1 MRDRANLLKTITVAL
16 AFSALHLGA
25 AQAQSGTILL
35 GQTADY
41 SGPQAAAVKETTA
54 AAIAYFNKI
63 NAEGGVRGK
72 KIELRTMDDG
82 FDPKRSVENVKKLAE
97 DKALIA
103 LFLSRGTANAEAL
116 LPVLTE
122 IKVPLLGPVGGSQ
135 PMHKPA
141 NRYLFNLRTQTQT
154 EVFKAIMQLNAQGLT
169 QLAVVYTDDAFGKD
183 AVQGFDKALA
193 ERNLKPLVRAI
204 IPRGSTDVAE
214 AVDKLA
220 AAKPQATVGICIA
233 KACAALLKA
242 MRAKGVSSQFLSLA
256 NTSSNS
262 YIKELGADARGVMVT
277 QVFPYPLSDATP
289 VGKELNELAARAKF
303 EPSYATMEGMIAA
316 KVMVEA
322 LKRAGANPTPE
333 KVTIALES
341 LRNYDVGGFSV
352 GFGPGDRTGSEYVD
366 LSIISKAGKFIR

>member
-1 MRDRANLLKTITVAL
+1 MRDRANLLKTITLAL

-63 NAEGGVRGK
+63 NAEGGVRGR

-135 PMHKPA
+135 PMHRPA

-204 IPRGSTDVAE
+204 IPRGSTDVAA

-220 AAKPQATVGICIA
+220 EAKPQATVGICIA

-262 YIKELGADARGVMVT
+262 YIKELGAEARADDDVV
-277 QVFPYPLSDATP
+277 VVERSAA
-289 VGKELNELAARAKF
+289 VAARVCH
-303 EPSYATMEGMIAA
+303 E
-316 KVMVEA
+316 
-322 LKRAGANPTPE
+322 L
-333 KVTIALES
+333 
-341 LRNYDVGGFSV
+341 FS
-352 GFGPGDRTGSEYVD
+352 
-366 LSIISKAGKFIR
+366 

>member
-1 MRDRANLLKTITVAL
+1 MRVRHNLLKTITLGL

-154 EVFKAIMQLNAQGLT
+154 EAFKAIMQLNAQGLT

-193 ERNLKPLVRAI
+193 ERNLKPVVRTT

-220 AAKPQATVGICIA
+220 AVKPQATVGICIA

-242 MRAKGVSSQFLSLA
+242 MRAKGVSSLFLSLA

-262 YIKELGADARGVMVT
+262 YIKELGDDARGVMVT
-277 QVFPYPLSDATP
+277 QVFPYPLSDGTP

-333 KVTIALES
+333 KVTVALES

-352 GFGPGDRTGSEYVD
+352 GFGPSDRTGSEYVD
-366 LSIISKAGKFIR
+366 LSIISKGGKFVR